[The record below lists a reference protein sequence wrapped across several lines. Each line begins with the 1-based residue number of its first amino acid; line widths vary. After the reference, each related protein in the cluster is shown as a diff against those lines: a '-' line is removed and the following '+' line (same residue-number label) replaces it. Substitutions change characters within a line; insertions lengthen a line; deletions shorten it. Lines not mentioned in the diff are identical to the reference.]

1 MDIDSDLRLR
11 GSTQDK
17 THGPANPFLKAL
29 VVAGLAGAFVALS
42 VFLAEARG
50 IQGTLLVRDPAASFS
65 FPPIAGMI
73 SHLGVA
79 IMFGT
84 AAVCAFAAFL
94 PYVTTPPLLRSVALF
109 SGFVALDD
117 LFMLHEDAGLLAG
130 ALPEYVIFA
139 AYLLFGLGIMVQLMG
154 SRRPG
159 PLAVLFLA
167 GALLVGSMA
176 FDMILPQT
184 KPIVLIED
192 TLKFMGYAVWALFWT
207 GRAGRAL
214 RADTD

>member
-11 GSTQDK
+11 DTTQDK
-17 THGPANPFLKAL
+17 TFGAANPLLKAL
-29 VVAGLAGAFVALS
+29 AVAGLAGAFVALS

-50 IQGTLLVRDPAASFS
+50 IQGTLLMRDPAASFS

-79 IMFGT
+79 VMFGT

-94 PYVTTPPLLRSVALF
+94 PYVATPPLLRTVALF
-109 SGFVALDD
+109 SAFVALDD

-130 ALPEYVIFA
+130 ALPEYVVFA
-139 AYLLFGLGIMVQLMG
+139 AYLLFGLGIMTQLLG
-154 SRRPG
+154 GTQPG

-167 GALLVGSMA
+167 GALLAGSMG

-192 TLKFMGYAVWALFWT
+192 TLKFMGYVVWALFWT
-207 GRAGRAL
+207 GRARRAL
-214 RADTD
+214 RPDPA

>member
-11 GSTQDK
+11 YSTQDS
-17 THGPANPFLKAL
+17 THRPAAPFLKAL
-29 VVAGLAGAFVALS
+29 VVAGLAGLFVALS
-42 VFLAEARG
+42 VFLAEAWG
-50 IQGTLLVRDPAASFS
+50 IQGTLLVRDPAASFD

-79 IMFGT
+79 VMFGT

-94 PYVTTPPLLRSVALF
+94 PQVATPPLLRTVALF
-109 SGFVALDD
+109 SAFLALDD

-130 ALPEYVIFA
+130 ALPEYVIYA
-139 AYLLFGLGIMVQLMG
+139 AYLLFGIGVMAQLLASG
-154 SRRPG
+154 RPG

-167 GALLVGSMA
+167 GALLAGSIG
-176 FDMILPQT
+176 FDMILAQT

-207 GRAGRAL
+207 GRARSAL
-214 RADTD
+214 RPDPG